1 MMLLIL
7 WWLYLVDSDILE
19 LFRTDL
25 TFGPISFTIA
35 DSVKSSRNTGFF
47 FMLSSTFYILVELP
61 VFWMT
66 FSAIRGI
73 LAPMKEGKP
82 FDHNNVL
89 TGNTLTGYN
98 LNELFLSDKITG
110 VSVTHSCDL
119 SFLIYAL
126 VLFLMSFIFQYGS
139 ELQKLSDETL

>member
-1 MMLLIL
+1 M
-7 WWLYLVDSDILE
+7 
-19 LFRTDL
+19 
-25 TFGPISFTIA
+25 G
-35 DSVKSSRNTGFF
+35 
-47 FMLSSTFYILVELP
+47 
-61 VFWMT
+61 
-66 FSAIRGI
+66 
-73 LAPMKEGKP
+73 
-82 FDHNNVL
+82 L

-110 VSVTHSCDL
+110 VSVTYSCDL

>member
-1 MMLLIL
+1 MD
-7 WWLYLVDSDILE
+7 V
-19 LFRTDL
+19 
-25 TFGPISFTIA
+25 
-35 DSVKSSRNTGFF
+35 
-47 FMLSSTFYILVELP
+47 
-61 VFWMT
+61 
-66 FSAIRGI
+66 
-73 LAPMKEGKP
+73 
-82 FDHNNVL
+82 

-110 VSVTHSCDL
+110 VSVTYSCDL

>member
-1 MMLLIL
+1 M
-7 WWLYLVDSDILE
+7 E
-19 LFRTDL
+19 
-25 TFGPISFTIA
+25 
-35 DSVKSSRNTGFF
+35 
-47 FMLSSTFYILVELP
+47 
-61 VFWMT
+61 
-66 FSAIRGI
+66 
-73 LAPMKEGKP
+73 
-82 FDHNNVL
+82 L

-110 VSVTHSCDL
+110 VSVTYSCDL

>member
-1 MMLLIL
+1 M
-7 WWLYLVDSDILE
+7 E
-19 LFRTDL
+19 
-25 TFGPISFTIA
+25 
-35 DSVKSSRNTGFF
+35 
-47 FMLSSTFYILVELP
+47 
-61 VFWMT
+61 
-66 FSAIRGI
+66 
-73 LAPMKEGKP
+73 
-82 FDHNNVL
+82 L

-110 VSVTHSCDL
+110 ASVTYSCDL

>member
-1 MMLLIL
+1 M
-7 WWLYLVDSDILE
+7 E
-19 LFRTDL
+19 
-25 TFGPISFTIA
+25 
-35 DSVKSSRNTGFF
+35 
-47 FMLSSTFYILVELP
+47 
-61 VFWMT
+61 
-66 FSAIRGI
+66 
-73 LAPMKEGKP
+73 
-82 FDHNNVL
+82 L

-110 VSVTHSCDL
+110 VSVTYSCDP

>member
-1 MMLLIL
+1 
-7 WWLYLVDSDILE
+7 
-19 LFRTDL
+19 
-25 TFGPISFTIA
+25 
-35 DSVKSSRNTGFF
+35 
-47 FMLSSTFYILVELP
+47 VE
-61 VFWMT
+61 
-66 FSAIRGI
+66 
-73 LAPMKEGKP
+73 
-82 FDHNNVL
+82 L

-110 VSVTHSCDL
+110 VSVTYSCDL